1 MSKEEKKEIDAILN
15 RTMFACGKGID
26 RNEILTALAIDV
38 NSVRYGNTPTQMK
51 QLLENE

>member
-15 RTMFACGKGID
+15 RTMFACSKGID
-26 RNEILTALAIDV
+26 RSEILTALAIDV

-51 QLLENE
+51 KLLD